1 MQSEKHSELTLIGEA
16 LKNARLFSSED
27 ERTNDYKNFIRLTD
41 FVLDTIRDSNIGN
54 LGFYIPKPTEERTE
68 TYKEIEKALKKGNI
82 FNIVNSKKHE
92 KKYYDL
98 EYLFNEASL
107 DSKELYKVFSNIN
120 KVAMY
125 GRNIDFRKI
134 ISEIV
139 NVLNKVN
146 ETNGKEQKMYI
157 GVYNH
162 LLRIVFK
169 KYKMDLIISM
179 NLINRANGF
188 EIEEDRSDKMPK
200 SFKGMSPDEI
210 AFSGPLK
217 NEKIDYNEKFE
228 YDDYNFDERDNN
240 EPDFPY
246 LDRDYYQK
254 IINNKDV
261 PALIVL
267 FNELKRRISDA
278 QFKNNIDQFLAIIR
292 NATKDKDNRFY
303 SREINNYYDEYIR
316 LFDTKWAQIKDC
328 FEEMNEEYGL
338 EKPKSY

>member
-1 MQSEKHSELTLIGEA
+1 
-16 LKNARLFSSED
+16 
-27 ERTNDYKNFIRLTD
+27 
-41 FVLDTIRDSNIGN
+41 
-54 LGFYIPKPTEERTE
+54 
-68 TYKEIEKALKKGNI
+68 
-82 FNIVNSKKHE
+82 
-92 KKYYDL
+92 
-98 EYLFNEASL
+98 
-107 DSKELYKVFSNIN
+107 
-120 KVAMY
+120 
-125 GRNIDFRKI
+125 
-134 ISEIV
+134 
-139 NVLNKVN
+139 
-146 ETNGKEQKMYI
+146 
-157 GVYNH
+157 
-162 LLRIVFK
+162 
-169 KYKMDLIISM
+169 
-179 NLINRANGF
+179 
-188 EIEEDRSDKMPK
+188 
-200 SFKGMSPDEI
+200 MSPDEI

-267 FNELKRRISDA
+267 FNELRRRISDA

-328 FEEMNEEYGL
+328 FEAINEEYGL